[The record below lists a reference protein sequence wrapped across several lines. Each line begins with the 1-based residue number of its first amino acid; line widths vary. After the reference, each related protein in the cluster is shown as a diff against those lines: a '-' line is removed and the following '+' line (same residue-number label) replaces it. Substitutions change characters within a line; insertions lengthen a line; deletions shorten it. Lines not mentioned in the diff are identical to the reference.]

1 MVTARFQELDP
12 LDAQVRMAPF
22 IFTGRILKPEGS
34 TVAQVAGQA
43 GVGVVRVDAVLR
55 SPAVLGQLEGRS
67 ITLRFADGKP
77 TKPGTRAMF
86 FASSW
91 VYAEGLA
98 VVEVGRAAVPKDIR
112 QTRALITAAELRVS
126 DEPLLQRLRQAL
138 LVVTGRVELTRQPP
152 VDESHARSEHDP
164 LWQIAEIAVE
174 RTEKGALREPRLE
187 VSFPSSLDEYW
198 LDVAKLVPGQKGIFI
213 LHKEANKKRTK
224 FPAPAPA
231 LMHAL
236 DFQPTNQIERVR
248 LLLKLLAARG

>member
-22 IFTGRILKPEGS
+22 IFTGRILKAEGS
-34 TVAQVAGQA
+34 TVAQVAAQA
-43 GVGVVRVDAVLR
+43 GVGVVKVDAVLR
-55 SPAVLGQLEGRS
+55 SPAVLGRLEGRS
-67 ITLRFADGKP
+67 ITLRFADGKA

-91 VYAEGLA
+91 VYADGLA
-98 VVEVGRAAVPKDIR
+98 VAEVGRSALPKDVR
-112 QTRALITAAELRVS
+112 LMRALITAAELRVI
-126 DEPLLQRLRQAL
+126 DEPLLQRLRLAL
-138 LVVTGRVELTRQPP
+138 LVVTGRVESTRQPM

-174 RTEKGALREPRLE
+174 HAEKGALREARLT
-187 VSFPSSLDEYW
+187 VAFPSSLDEYW
-198 LDVAKLVPGQKGIFI
+198 LDVAKLVPGLRGTFI
-213 LHKEANKKRTK
+213 LHQELDKKRVR
-224 FPAPAPA
+224 FRAPAPA